1 MEWLLWMRG
10 ASQHRNRERQQRLS
24 WRWRF
29 PCTCASADVERARL
43 LHQYPLH
50 RASADA
56 QRIAYLQY
64 ARAALAAT
72 RVGRLRSKSSPGGRA
87 AEQPSGSSQLLNCL
101 DWPNVHRLAPFT
113 PDQHRTRKSRAI
125 GNNATARRPFDT
137 PSPCRCGT
145 LRFKERRQPN
155 AVISSGPVVAQCPQQ
170 RACIL

>member
-1 MEWLLWMRG
+1 MRG
-10 ASQHRNRERQQRLS
+10 LLLTSFYCSPGGHQNRTVISSTCRRSVLLRSKRRLS
-24 WRWRF
+24 DV
-29 PCTCASADVERARL
+29 DVERARL

-87 AEQPSGSSQLLNCL
+87 AELPSGSSQLLNCL

-113 PDQHRTRKSRAI
+113 PDQHRTRKSCAI

-137 PSPCRCGT
+137 PSPCRCRT
-145 LRFKERRQPN
+145 LRF
-155 AVISSGPVVAQCPQQ
+155 
-170 RACIL
+170 